1 MPLITL
7 TFPGNYLGAVAW
19 LVGKHFNPAWG
30 SRLKYVVE
38 IELIKNSF
46 KTKQLGSSIN
56 CTICRVWNDKWKM
69 RPINKGKRSRLAK
82 DISILNWVPPTCRNI
97 GFKEQFVLRPSDVLA
112 ASFCGL
118 ANVFTMQYWV
128 LANML
133 AATRFAAMTSAH
145 HFLGQNGCLGPARM
159 CLMSCIQ
166 FRLEGEQ
173 SRHNEAQPQE

>member
-19 LVGKHFNPAWG
+19 LVGKHYNLTESP
-30 SRLKYVVE
+30 RLKYIVE
-38 IELIKNSF
+38 IELIKYSVI
-46 KTKQLGSSIN
+46 TKQLGSSIN
-56 CTICRVWNDKWKM
+56 CTFCRVWNDKWKM
-69 RPINKGKRSRLAK
+69 RPINMANRRRLAK
-82 DISILNWVPPTCRNI
+82 DTSILNWVATSCRNI
-97 GFKEQFVLRPSDVLA
+97 AFKEQFVLRPSDVLA

-133 AATRFAAMTSAH
+133 SATRFAAMTSGL
-145 HFLGQNGCLGPARM
+145 HFLGQSGCLGPARM

-166 FRLEGEQ
+166 FRLDGVQ
-173 SRHNEAQPQE
+173 RRHNEV